1 MIKREGGAIMGV
13 VMDFKEK
20 LRHKQL
26 DSERRALQD
35 LSFSKIEQAVQ
46 DYFDRYLVLVPA
58 AAKTGKEMCAE
69 YALESFL
76 LGSSMGRFGFYGEEK
91 IEAFKRSKIEF
102 YALYDDFYDFWLF
115 WGADQQSL
123 DDLQDTC
130 RKYLFNWW
138 SEGFDASLKRW
149 RLKLH

>member
-1 MIKREGGAIMGV
+1 MGV

-20 LRHKQL
+20 HRHKQL

-35 LSFSKIEQAVQ
+35 LSFTKIEEAVNN
-46 DYFDRYLVLVPA
+46 YFDRYLALVPA
-58 AAKTGKEMCAE
+58 AGATGKEMCAE

-76 LGSSMGRFGFYGEEK
+76 LGSSMGKFGFYGEEK

-102 YALYDDFYDFWLF
+102 YSLYDDLYDFWLF
-115 WGADQQSL
+115 WNIDQESR
-123 DDLQDTC
+123 DELQDAC
-130 RKYLFNWW
+130 RKYLYYWW
-138 SEGFDASLKRW
+138 SEGFEASLKRW